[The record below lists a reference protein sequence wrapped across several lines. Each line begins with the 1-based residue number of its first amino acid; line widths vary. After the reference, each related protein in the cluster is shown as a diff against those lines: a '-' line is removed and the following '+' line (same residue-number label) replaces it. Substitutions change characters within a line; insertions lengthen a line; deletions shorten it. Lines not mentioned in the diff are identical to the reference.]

1 MKRVSN
7 QQRIHIGERIFVNL
21 SFLKKLCRRRSDKTR
36 LNLIKNANF
45 DELLS
50 LVEICINILS
60 NNFSLSERQK
70 LRLSP
75 FANVIRNLSRKR
87 SEKAAKELVIQN
99 GSGGFLISLLTPI
112 IVEAVR
118 YLATNK

>member
-1 MKRVSN
+1 MRRLKN
-7 QQRIHIGERIFVNL
+7 HQKINIGERIFANL
-21 SFLKKLCRRRSDKTR
+21 AFLKKLCRSRSDKKKF
-36 LNLIKNANF
+36 NLIKNANF

-50 LVEICINILS
+50 LVEICINILG

-70 LRLSP
+70 ARLIP

-87 SEKAAKELVIQN
+87 SEKAVKELIIQN

-118 YLATNK
+118 YLATK